1 MNNQTPIMIDATT
14 MYKWRDLDPVGI
26 IRLERLLASHLRFGA
41 DVGPVEYIL
50 WDGGYRPVTRAEHDR
65 LDLLLEPSKIVGDA
79 DEASSNLDAE
89 VDADVADD
97 PVTPLVTSPLA
108 RSRRVKASVRT
119 TGLKALARLPDHLRP
134 FAEQAAWSSA
144 TFAVESARH
153 ARRLREDRKIGK
165 GPKKS
170 TSDHH
175 VRHTV
180 NFTRGGD
187 LMAFGLGWEYLDHE
201 ALYKLK
207 HDFGIRIHMPAF
219 DLIPVT
225 MPQMNAGQSH
235 LVHRFYAEMA
245 HYADSIT
252 SISYATTD
260 AIREFYAK
268 EELPTPYL
276 ATNQLPGFDPPD
288 RRNTDQNRRR
298 HRLAGE
304 PFVLTVSTIEVRKNH
319 LLLAKLWTD
328 FARRGVAVPRLVI
341 VGKMGW
347 DINELVQ
354 WVAHAPELDKYVTM
368 FGDVEDDELVEMYR
382 DCEFTVFPSRVEG
395 WGLPITESLTYGKAC
410 VHAIDP
416 AQFEASQDLMPAL
429 HPDDFLGWRDEIER
443 MALDVEYRRGLE
455 TIIGERFARRTPA
468 EYCATFAAIL
478 AERRATTPSV
488 DREVAP

>member
-1 MNNQTPIMIDATT
+1 MTNQTPIMIDATT

-41 DVGPVEYIL
+41 DIGPAEYIL

-65 LDLLLEPSKIVGDA
+65 LDLLLEPSAIVGGAGEASDSLAATLA
-79 DEASSNLDAE
+79 DE
-89 VDADVADD
+89 
-97 PVTPLVTSPLA
+97 PVTPLVTSPLG
-108 RSRRVKASVRT
+108 RSRRVKSSVRT
-119 TGLKALARLPDHLRP
+119 TGLKALAKLPDHLRP

-153 ARRLREDRKIGK
+153 ARRTREDRKVGR
-165 GPKKS
+165 GPKKT

-180 NFTRGGD
+180 DFTRGGD

-207 HDFGIRIHMPAF
+207 RDFGIRIHMPAF

-252 SISYATTD
+252 SISYATTA
-260 AIREFYAK
+260 AIRKFYAH

-276 ATNQLPGFDPPD
+276 ATNQLPGFDPPH
-288 RRNTDQNRRR
+288 RRVVAPNRRR

-328 FARRGVAVPRLVI
+328 FAQRGVKVPRLVI

-347 DINELVQ
+347 DINELFQ

-368 FGDVEDDELVEMYR
+368 FGDVEDEELVEMYR
-382 DCEFTVFPSRVEG
+382 DCDFTVFPSRVEG
-395 WGLPITESLTYGKAC
+395 WGLPITESLTYGKTC
-410 VHAIDP
+410 IHADDP
-416 AQFEASQDLMPAL
+416 AQFEASQHLMPSL

-443 MALDVEYRRGLE
+443 MAVDIDYRRGLE
-455 TIIGERFARRTPA
+455 AVIQERFERRTPA
-468 EYCATFAAIL
+468 EYCATFASIL
-478 AERRATTPSV
+478 ADRRGIAPTAPA
-488 DREVAP
+488 EVAP

>member
-1 MNNQTPIMIDATT
+1 MNNQAPVMIDATT

-26 IRLERLLASHLRFGA
+26 IRLERLLASHVRFGA
-41 DVGPVEYIL
+41 DLGPVEYIL
-50 WDGGYRPVTRAEHDR
+50 WDGGYRPVTPAEHAR
-65 LDLLLEPSKIVGDA
+65 LDLLLEPSTVVGDTGR
-79 DEASSNLDAE
+79 ASEDPEESAE
-89 VDADVADD
+89 DD
-97 PVTPLVTSPLA
+97 PVTPLVTSPIA
-108 RSRRVKASVRT
+108 RSRRVKSSVRT
-119 TGLKALARLPDHLRP
+119 TGLKALAKLPDHLRP

-153 ARRLREDRKIGK
+153 VRRAREDRKVGRA
-165 GPKKS
+165 PKKS
-170 TSDHH
+170 VSDH

-180 NFTRGGD
+180 DFTRGGD

-207 HDFGIRIHMPAF
+207 RDFGIRVHMPAF

-260 AIREFYAK
+260 ALREFYAL

-276 ATNQLPGFDPPD
+276 ATNQLPGFDPP
-288 RRNTDQNRRR
+288 RRQDAAHNRRR

-319 LLLAKLWTD
+319 LLLAKIWTD
-328 FARRGVAVPRLVI
+328 FARRGVEVPRLVI

-347 DINELVQ
+347 DVNELFQ

-395 WGLPITESLTYGKAC
+395 WGLPITESLTYGKVC
-410 VHAIDP
+410 IHADDP
-416 AQFEASQDLMPAL
+416 AQFEASQHLMPSL

-443 MALDVEYRRGLE
+443 MAVDTEYRRGLE
-455 TIIGERFARRTPA
+455 AVIQERFERRTPA
-468 EYCATFAAIL
+468 DYCATFAKIL
-478 AERRATTPSV
+478 AERRQSPLRADTET
-488 DREVAP
+488 AP

>member
-1 MNNQTPIMIDATT
+1 MNNQAPIMIDATT

-41 DVGPVEYIL
+41 DIGPVEYVL
-50 WDGGYRPVTRAEHDR
+50 WDGGYRPVTQAEHDR
-65 LDLLLEPSKIVGDA
+65 LDLLLEPSPANGEVGDLPE
-79 DEASSNLDAE
+79 DLDPTS
-89 VDADVADD
+89 ADD
-97 PVTPLVTSPLA
+97 PVTPLVTAPLT
-108 RSRRVKASVRT
+108 RRRRVKSSVRT
-119 TGLKALARLPDHLRP
+119 TGLKALAKMPDHLRP

-144 TFAVESARH
+144 TFAFESARH
-153 ARRLREDRKIGK
+153 ARRVRADRKIGK
-165 GPKKS
+165 STKKI
-170 TSDHH
+170 TGEQHI
-175 VRHTV
+175 RHTV
-180 NFTRGGD
+180 DFTRGGD

-207 HDFGIRIHMPAF
+207 RDFGIRIHMPAF

-252 SISYATTD
+252 SISHATTD
-260 AIREFYAK
+260 AIRSFYAR
-268 EELPTPYL
+268 EDLPTPYL
-276 ATNQLPGFDPPD
+276 ATNQLPGFDPPNRHAED
-288 RRNTDQNRRR
+288 KNRRR
-298 HRLAGE
+298 HRLQGE

-328 FARRGVAVPRLVI
+328 FAQRGVAVPRLVI

-347 DINELVQ
+347 DINELFQ

-382 DCEFTVFPSRVEG
+382 ACEFTVFPSRVEG

-410 VHAIDP
+410 IHANDP
-416 AQFEASQDLMPAL
+416 AQFEASQHLMPSL

-443 MALDVEYRRGLE
+443 MALDIDYRQGLE
-455 TIIGERFARRTPA
+455 TVIKEQFERRTPA
-468 EYCATFAAIL
+468 EYCASFATIL
-478 AERRATTPSV
+478 ADRRHIATSTET
-488 DREVAP
+488 EVAP